1 MKAYKMSEGTA
12 AVLILNLCT
21 RWRVVNFTSQPL
33 YPWGKSPQHPLN
45 RRLGGLQSQSGHF
58 SEEINLF

>member
-1 MKAYKMSEGTA
+1 MKAYKMNGGTA
-12 AVLILNLCT
+12 PLILNLST
-21 RWRVVNFTSQPL
+21 RWRRVVNLSSQPL

-58 SEEINLF
+58 SVEIDLF

>member
-1 MKAYKMSEGTA
+1 MKTYKMSKGIA
-12 AVLILNLCT
+12 PFMLNLST
-21 RWRVVNFTSQPL
+21 RWRRVVNLTSQPL
-33 YPWGKSPQHPLN
+33 YPSGKSPQHPLN